1 MEDKVLYNVLRD
13 ISRNGN
19 GTQQAPDYN
28 YIKSLESIGF
38 IKLDWDRT
46 YLTKLGSRVLELL
59 RGQFEKW

>member
-1 MEDKVLYNVLRD
+1 MEEKVLYNVLRD
-13 ISRNGN
+13 ISKNGN

-38 IKLDWDRT
+38 IKLDYDKT
-46 YLTKLGSRVLELL
+46 FITKLGSRVLELL